1 MTAWLDADLIPMTF
15 TVMCDNCHSSVEVS
29 TPLVRC
35 LRCQNA
41 LCTDC
46 NTHGLCPKDYQTLTT
61 DSQIRLINID
71 KQYDRSMRQ
80 ITLFGTIGTPMLF
93 VLGLFLIFL
102 GPWYGLAAVI
112 GSLSVLIASA
122 LLLSR
127 KDHQRDAEKRLMLS
141 RIGQPEIPDLDQ
153 YFHEKTPRG
162 VRGAPRT
169 RVALKTPE
177 NLPNT

>member
-1 MTAWLDADLIPMTF
+1 MTF

-35 LRCQNA
+35 LRCQKA

-46 NTHGLCPKDYQTLTT
+46 NTHGLCPKDYQTLAAEI
-61 DSQIRLINID
+61 QIRLINID
-71 KQYDRSMRQ
+71 KQYDRTMRQ
-80 ITLFGTIGTPMLF
+80 ITLFGTIGTPTLF

-112 GSLSVLIASA
+112 GALSVLVVSA
-122 LLLSR
+122 LLFSR
-127 KDHQRDAEKRLMLS
+127 KDRQRDEEKRLMLS
-141 RIGQPEIPDLDQ
+141 RIGQPEIPDLDHFFQ
-153 YFHEKTPRG
+153 KKTPRA

-169 RVALKTPE
+169 RVAIKSPE
-177 NLPNT
+177 NLPQL